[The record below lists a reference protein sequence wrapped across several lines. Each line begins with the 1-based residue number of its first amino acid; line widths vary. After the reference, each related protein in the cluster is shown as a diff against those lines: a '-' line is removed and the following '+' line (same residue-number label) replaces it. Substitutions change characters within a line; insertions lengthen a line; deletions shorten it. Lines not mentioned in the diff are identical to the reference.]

1 MRKLLLFVG
10 TFVAM
15 VLTLCAQEQPA
26 ISTTEYVE
34 LTVAPEAKDFKVDI
48 ITTELNPVII
58 DWGDGSDVE
67 SVKPFKEGMTNRL
80 KHTFAS
86 VSQEKRTIK
95 IDAVNL
101 LSLVINFAEK
111 NCVGVGTF
119 VAPKLEVFDAGFYS
133 NFKES
138 EADFSHCSELKTLKL
153 KTPNK
158 NTYLGKLPKLVN
170 LEITSDID
178 WTIYRPVSC
187 VEWHTL
193 DLNDFPA
200 LETLNISDQM
210 IDVLQVPEEGMPS
223 LKSLE
228 YTGNETYKAENLRK
242 LTEST
247 TLTCVNVQGNYLSPE
262 QLPQMNPKVTYT
274 KQYGDGFSVQQS
286 IAFVSPSA
294 AINGRTVDMK
304 CLNTISRQF
313 GEGDPVKTD
322 IKWYYVIK
330 EKDKEDQVAEIP
342 TTAYTIEDGFTTF
355 KEEAFK
361 NGATEIM
368 VCAGIRNELFPE
380 LSYEDDE
387 ALLYTNYLTIT
398 NTDPVEKVAITITP
412 SENGYIDVIHGFE
425 DLKSGDEVNKGS
437 KITII
442 VTAKDNYKV
451 ASVTVGDKVYE
462 EDELVV
468 NESGEVVLED
478 VEITAPTTI
487 SALFRDKTV
496 ATYAV
501 TYSFP
506 DEVAGKVTATV
517 DGAAYESGKP
527 VEARKKVVFTY
538 ARGDSK
544 WAVESWT
551 VDGKAV
557 EGTKDKD
564 TFELTVEKD
573 ATVGMTLYNHAEQIA
588 DNQIAVRL
596 INNGT
601 ILEVSGIA
609 EGTQV
614 SLYDAAGR
622 ELLTTTE
629 HRINVT
635 ALAEGIYMVRA
646 LDQVVKV
653 VK

>member
-15 VLTLCAQEQPA
+15 VLTLCAQAPV

-34 LTVAPEAKDFKVDI
+34 LMVAPGAKDFSVDV
-48 ITTELNPVII
+48 ITTELNPVIV
-58 DWGDGSDVE
+58 DWDDGSNVE
-67 SVKPFKEGMTNRL
+67 SIKPLKEGKTNYL

-101 LSLVINFAEK
+101 RSLVISFTEK
-111 NCVGVGTF
+111 NCVGIGTF

-133 NFKES
+133 NFKDS
-138 EADFSHCSELKTLKL
+138 KDDYSHCPELKTLKL

-158 NTYLGKLPKLVN
+158 DAYLGVLPKLAN
-170 LEITSDID
+170 LEITSDFD
-178 WTIYRPVSC
+178 WTTFQSISC

-193 DLNDFPA
+193 DLNNFPA
-200 LETLNISDQM
+200 LETVNISYQV
-210 IDVLQVPEEGMPS
+210 IDVLVVPEGGMPS

-228 YTGNETYKAENLRK
+228 YAGNETYKAENLRQ

-247 TLTCVNVQGNYLSPE
+247 TLTCVDLHGNYLSPE
-262 QLPQMNPKVTYT
+262 QLPQKNPNVTYT
-274 KQYGDGFSVQQS
+274 NKYGEGYSVKQN

-304 CLNTISRQF
+304 YLNTISRQF

-330 EKDKEDQVAEIP
+330 EEGKEDQVAEIP
-342 TTAYTIEDGFTTF
+342 TTAYTIKDGFTTF

-361 NGATEIM
+361 NGVAEIK

-380 LSYEDDE
+380 LSYEEDN

-437 KITII
+437 KITIT

-462 EDELVV
+462 GDELVE
-468 NESGEVVLED
+468 NEWGEVVFED

-506 DEVAGKVTATV
+506 DEVAGPVTAPV

-527 VEARKKVVFTY
+527 VEAGKKVLFTY

-573 ATVGMTLYNHAEQIA
+573 AAVGMTLYNHAEQIA
-588 DNQIAVRL
+588 GDQIAVRL

-601 ILEVSGIA
+601 ILEVSGIT
-609 EGTQV
+609 EGTPV
-614 SLYDAAGR
+614 SLYDVAGR
-622 ELLTTTE
+622 ELIKSNGN
-629 HRINVT
+629 RINVS
-635 ALAEGIYMVRA
+635 ALSNGTYIVRA
-646 LDQVVKV
+646 SNTMIKII
-653 VK
+653 K

>member
-1 MRKLLLFVG
+1 
-10 TFVAM
+10 
-15 VLTLCAQEQPA
+15 
-26 ISTTEYVE
+26 
-34 LTVAPEAKDFKVDI
+34 
-48 ITTELNPVII
+48 
-58 DWGDGSDVE
+58 
-67 SVKPFKEGMTNRL
+67 
-80 KHTFAS
+80 
-86 VSQEKRTIK
+86 
-95 IDAVNL
+95 
-101 LSLVINFAEK
+101 
-111 NCVGVGTF
+111 
-119 VAPKLEVFDAGFYS
+119 
-133 NFKES
+133 
-138 EADFSHCSELKTLKL
+138 
-153 KTPNK
+153 
-158 NTYLGKLPKLVN
+158 
-170 LEITSDID
+170 
-178 WTIYRPVSC
+178 
-187 VEWHTL
+187 
-193 DLNDFPA
+193 
-200 LETLNISDQM
+200 M
-210 IDVLQVPEEGMPS
+210 IDVLQVPEEGVPS

-304 CLNTISRQF
+304 YLNTISRQF

-527 VEARKKVVFTY
+527 VEAGKKVVFTY
-538 ARGDSK
+538 AKGDSK

-573 ATVGMTLYNHAEQIA
+573 AAVGMTLYNHAEQIA

-622 ELLTTTE
+622 ELLTTTVR
-629 HRINVT
+629 RIDVT
-635 ALAEGIYMVRA
+635 ALAEGVYMVRA

>member
-15 VLTLCAQEQPA
+15 VLTLCAQAPV

-34 LTVAPEAKDFKVDI
+34 LIVAPGAKDFSVDV
-48 ITTELNPVII
+48 ITTELNPVIV
-58 DWGDGSDVE
+58 DWCDGSDVE
-67 SVKPFKEGMTNRL
+67 SIKPLKEGKTNYL

-101 LSLVINFAEK
+101 RSLAISFTEK
-111 NCVGVGTF
+111 NCVGIGTF

-133 NFKES
+133 NFKDS
-138 EADFSHCSELKTLKL
+138 KDDYSHCPELKTLKL

-158 NTYLGKLPKLVN
+158 DAYLGVLPKLAN
-170 LEITSDID
+170 LEITSDFD
-178 WTIYRPVSC
+178 WTTFQSISC
-187 VEWHTL
+187 VEWHKL
-193 DLNDFPA
+193 DFNNFPA
-200 LETLNISDQM
+200 LETVNISYQV
-210 IDVLQVPEEGMPS
+210 IDVLVVPEGGMPS

-228 YTGNETYKAENLRK
+228 YAGNETYKAENLRQ

-247 TLTCVNVQGNYLSPE
+247 TLTCVDLHGNYLSPE
-262 QLPQMNPKVTYT
+262 QLPQKNPNVTYT
-274 KQYGDGFSVQQS
+274 NKYGEGYSVKQN

-304 CLNTISRQF
+304 YLNTIFRQF

-330 EKDKEDQVAEIP
+330 EEGKEDQVVEIP
-342 TTAYTIEDGFTTF
+342 TTAYTIKDGFTTF

-361 NGATEIM
+361 NGVTEIK
-368 VCAGIRNELFPE
+368 VCAGISNELFPE
-380 LSYEDDE
+380 LSYEEDN

-527 VEARKKVVFTY
+527 VEAGKKVVFTY
-538 ARGDSK
+538 AKGDSK

-573 ATVGMTLYNHAEQIA
+573 ATVGMTLYNNAEQIA

-622 ELLTTTE
+622 ELIKSNGN
-629 HRINVT
+629 RINVSVLSNGT
-635 ALAEGIYMVRA
+635 YIVRA
-646 LDQVVKV
+646 SNTMIKII
-653 VK
+653 K

>member
-15 VLTLCAQEQPA
+15 VLTLCAQAPV

-34 LTVAPEAKDFKVDI
+34 LMVAPGAKDFSVEL
-48 ITTELNPVII
+48 ITTELNPVIV
-58 DWGDGSDVE
+58 DWGDGSDVQ
-67 SVKPFKEGMTNRL
+67 SVKPIKEGMTNRL

-101 LSLVINFAEK
+101 RSLAISFTEK

-133 NFKES
+133 NFKDS
-138 EADFSHCSELKTLKL
+138 KDDYSHCPELKTLKL

-158 NTYLGKLPKLVN
+158 DAYLGVLPKLAN
-170 LEITSDID
+170 LEITSDFDLTTFQSI
-178 WTIYRPVSC
+178 SC

-193 DLNDFPA
+193 DLNNFPA
-200 LETLNISDQM
+200 LETVNISYQV
-210 IDVLQVPEEGMPS
+210 IDVLVVPEGGMPS

-228 YTGNETYKAENLRK
+228 YAGNETYKAENLRQ

-247 TLTCVNVQGNYLSPE
+247 TLTCVDLHGNYLSPE
-262 QLPQMNPKVTYT
+262 QLPQKNPNVTYT
-274 KQYGDGFSVQQS
+274 NKYGEGYSVKQN

-304 CLNTISRQF
+304 YLNTISRQF
-313 GEGDPVKTD
+313 GEGDPVGTK
-322 IKWYYVIK
+322 INWYYVIK
-330 EKDKEDQVAEIP
+330 EEGKEDQVAEIP
-342 TTAYTIEDGFTTF
+342 TTAYTIKDGFTTF

-361 NGATEIM
+361 NGVTEIK

-462 EDELVV
+462 GDELVE
-468 NESGEVVLED
+468 NEWGEVVFED

-527 VEARKKVVFTY
+527 VEAGKKVVFTY
-538 ARGDSK
+538 AKGDSK

-573 ATVGMTLYNHAEQIA
+573 AAVGMTLYNHAEQIA

-622 ELLTTTE
+622 ELLSTTE

-635 ALAEGIYMVRA
+635 ALAEGVYMVRA